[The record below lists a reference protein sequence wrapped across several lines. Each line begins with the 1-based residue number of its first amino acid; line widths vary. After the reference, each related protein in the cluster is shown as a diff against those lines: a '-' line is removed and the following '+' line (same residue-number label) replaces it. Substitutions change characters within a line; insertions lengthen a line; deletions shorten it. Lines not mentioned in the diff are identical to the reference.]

1 MLLKVVALVIGILSN
16 IVDYMNDS
24 KIFLDYKLLFEAL
37 FIGLT
42 LFAFYCNKYISFFG
56 SGLLVIGGIAGML
69 LTPHAVEAWVWRIS
83 SLVSLPFLL
92 YHLLNMDK
100 LTEKL
105 SPEDINQFVFNV
117 IPIVIGFLIF
127 ALIED
132 YLVPEEYS
140 KNKVIDKVL
149 QLVILISFLYFL
161 NYSDN
166 TFFLNLTEP
175 NKLILNVFM
184 LAWLGNIISGIFLL
198 TQLNHLLV

>member
-1 MLLKVVALVIGILSN
+1 M
-16 IVDYMNDS
+16 
-24 KIFLDYKLLFEAL
+24 F
-37 FIGLT
+37 
-42 LFAFYCNKYISFFG
+42 
-56 SGLLVIGGIAGML
+56 
-69 LTPHAVEAWVWRIS
+69 
-83 SLVSLPFLL
+83 
-92 YHLLNMDK
+92 
-100 LTEKL
+100 
-105 SPEDINQFVFNV
+105 DINQFVFNV

-127 ALIED
+127 ALTED

-149 QLVILISFLYFL
+149 QFVILISFLYFL